1 MKGKLICGS
10 VLGASATLLE
20 RCDNVAD
27 TFPLFCRSDAGQG
40 LGRPII
46 RVALFR
52 LPPGD
57 CRDRYSD
64 RGRERCLCH
73 PLIFAERFNQFRCPL
88 HSTAGYLYRVH
99 SFKDIIQHYAR
110 MKCTRT
116 MAAKYMGVER
126 VTLRAWIK
134 RFNLDGEFSPRDRML
149 PEIQR
154 GTLKAIVAEGLP
166 KSIPKATSGP
176 QSGPA
181 EPPPKR
187 ASWVS
192 PGQ

>member
-1 MKGKLICGS
+1 MRVGLPRFVAVVQALTAALLPYRSVTWPYGWQIFPWLRALMKGKLICGS

-20 RCDNVAD
+20 RCDNVAE

-73 PLIFAERFNQFRCPL
+73 LLIFAERFNQFRCPL

-116 MAAKYMGVER
+116 MAAKYMG
-126 VTLRAWIK
+126 
-134 RFNLDGEFSPRDRML
+134 
-149 PEIQR
+149 
-154 GTLKAIVAEGLP
+154 
-166 KSIPKATSGP
+166 
-176 QSGPA
+176 
-181 EPPPKR
+181 
-187 ASWVS
+187 
-192 PGQ
+192 